1 MISLLTTAPLW
12 LEALI
17 VVGLTTAVAMLAPSL
32 VRHFLTLEKLSN
44 VDEAGEPTSQVWT
57 GVSVGIIGGVLLGLS
72 PTAAFLPARA
82 LTDKNA
88 AFRLAAALA
97 RGYRDNN
104 SDYCVAYHS
113 LRRWRIRLPSIR
125 DSRGRQRFGPH
136 PRDNLDPLAPWAA
149 LNRHS
154 AVPFHAGAGRR
165 FLSAD
170 DVRLAS
176 FVKRGFGGLRIH
188 EDDSSG
194 LGTHP
199 GLGDARCA
207 ACHDGLA
214 ESRPWL
220 PTAEIGQANADL
232 SKSFL
237 CPIRSRGRP

>member
-97 RGYRDNN
+97 RG
-104 SDYCVAYHS
+104 
-113 LRRWRIRLPSIR
+113 LP
-125 DSRGRQRFGPH
+125 
-136 PRDNLDPLAPWAA
+136 
-149 LNRHS
+149 
-154 AVPFHAGAGRR
+154 
-165 FLSAD
+165 
-170 DVRLAS
+170 
-176 FVKRGFGGLRIH
+176 
-188 EDDSSG
+188 
-194 LGTHP
+194 
-199 GLGDARCA
+199 
-207 ACHDGLA
+207 
-214 ESRPWL
+214 
-220 PTAEIGQANADL
+220 
-232 SKSFL
+232 
-237 CPIRSRGRP
+237 